1 MLQAWKPLHLPVLR
15 GEGQAAHATKPRMW
29 CHLNFFQHEAYIH
42 VDLPRVRCKQCGKTT
57 QVALR
62 QDLLRAV

>member
-1 MLQAWKPLHLPVLR
+1 
-15 GEGQAAHATKPRMW
+15 MW

-62 QDLLRAV
+62 QDLLRAVRGAGDHSVQTDASQRCCHTPQCQ